1 MPYGLVSCLGCLY
14 FRLDGR
20 IPEIESTIFGCD
32 LLKEFGKYGKE
43 WNKGIERIFSL
54 GNRLLFK
61 SVYLKH
67 NPIYLKVKSCIR
79 TPGLMASFVNPVQNK
94 NVRLCSNYEEFQD
107 GDGRALNL
115 GRGETPLT
123 PPWYQPCC
131 PFSFCSFRNVPSY
144 HPPALPQT
152 CGCSGSQSHIHKGK
166 NEKHIHTFFSYLNFL
181 NCAQNHSPEPVK
193 AEWEHSKITFL
204 SFGHPFTVYLL
215 STCSFPSTALG
226 PRDSIASKA
235 NMSPSSRASV

>member
-123 PPWYQPCC
+123 PRDTSLVVH
-131 PFSFCSFRNVPSY
+131 FLSVPSEMFLVTILLPCPR
-144 HPPALPQT
+144 HVDALEVN
-152 CGCSGSQSHIHKGK
+152 HIFTKAK
-166 NEKHIHTFFSYLNFL
+166 MKSIFIHFL
-181 NCAQNHSPEPVK
+181 V
-193 AEWEHSKITFL
+193 I
-204 SFGHPFTVYLL
+204 
-215 STCSFPSTALG
+215 
-226 PRDSIASKA
+226 
-235 NMSPSSRASV
+235 